1 MLSVGGPAPAVESP
15 ERDRNR
21 LPGLTGGRPGGRA
34 GRAASERPGEA
45 RPPPGAGRNIR
56 APPDD
61 PPESVPDPPPENR
74 SAGRSGEAAGG
85 GAGDY
90 EVVVIGSGPGGYVA
104 ALRAAAAGL
113 RTALVEKDERFGGTC
128 LHVGCIPSKVF
139 LHTAELLDSIR
150 AAKAHGVRVAAPELD
165 WEGLGKR
172 NRRVIGKMAG
182 GVALLLRRAG
192 VETIHGYGRLAGPG
206 RIEVTPPA
214 GEPRRLGTRNLV
226 IATGSTARSLPFLP
240 ADGDRVVTNA
250 EMFRLPE
257 CPRRLGIVGAG
268 AVGAEFASMFR
279 SFGSEVALFE
289 ALPRVLPLEDEEV
302 SAAVHAAFR
311 KRGIAVRLNA
321 RVESAEVVANGVR
334 LRYREGDSG
343 EAGEAAEAEFDRLLV
358 AVGRAPRTGDLG
370 LDTVG
375 LEPGPGGF
383 LKVDE
388 HGRTTAPG
396 VFAIGDVVRSAQLA
410 HAASAEAEAAVA
422 AISGAEGRPVRA
434 DRIPAATY
442 SVPEVGSV
450 GLTEEAAAAAG
461 HSLRVGRFRFAAN
474 SKANILGD
482 LTGFVKVVA
491 EERYGE
497 VLGVHIVGPRATDLI
512 TEAVV
517 ALEHEATL
525 ESLARSIHPHPTLS
539 EAVAEAAHA
548 ALGTPLHG

>member
-1 MLSVGGPAPAVESP
+1 MTEPSP
-15 ERDRNR
+15 ENR
-21 LPGLTGGRPGGRA
+21 T
-34 GRAASERPGEA
+34 
-45 RPPPGAGRNIR
+45 AGRN
-56 APPDD
+56 
-61 PPESVPDPPPENR
+61 
-74 SAGRSGEAAGG
+74 
-85 GAGDY
+85 GDY
-90 EVVVIGSGPGGYVA
+90 EVAVLGSGPGGYVA

-113 RTALVEKDERFGGTC
+113 RTALVEKDAKFGGTC

-150 AAKAHGVRVAAPELD
+150 AAKAHGVRVAPPELD

-172 NRRVIGKMAG
+172 NRRVIAKMAG

-206 RIEVTPPA
+206 RIEVTPPE
-214 GEPRRLGTRNLV
+214 GEPLRLRARNLV

-240 ADGDRVVTNA
+240 IDGERLLTNA

-257 CPRRLGIVGAG
+257 CPRRLGVVGAG

-311 KRGIAVRLNA
+311 KRGIAVRTDA
-321 RVESAEVVANGVR
+321 RVEGAEVGGSGVR
-334 LRYREGDSG
+334 LRYRVGGGEDSG
-343 EAGEAAEAEFDRLLV
+343 KADSGKAVEAEFDRLLV
-358 AVGRAPRTGDLG
+358 AVGRAPRTTDLG

-375 LEPGPGGF
+375 IEPGPGGF
-383 LKVDE
+383 LEVDE

-396 VFAIGDVVRSAQLA
+396 VFAVGDVVRSAQLA

-422 AISGAEGRPVRA
+422 AIAGAGSRPVRA

-450 GLTEEAAAAAG
+450 GLTEKAAAAAG

-548 ALGTPLHG
+548 ALGKPLHG

>member
-1 MLSVGGPAPAVESP
+1 MPEPSPESP
-15 ERDRNR
+15 
-21 LPGLTGGRPGGRA
+21 T
-34 GRAASERPGEA
+34 
-45 RPPPGAGRNIR
+45 AGRN
-56 APPDD
+56 
-61 PPESVPDPPPENR
+61 
-74 SAGRSGEAAGG
+74 
-85 GAGDY
+85 GAY
-90 EVVVIGSGPGGYVA
+90 EVAVLGSGPGGYVA

-113 RTALVEKDERFGGTC
+113 HTVLIEKDERFGGTC

-150 AAKAHGVRVAAPELD
+150 AAKAHGVRVAPPELD
-165 WEGLGKR
+165 WEGLGRR
-172 NRRVIGKMAG
+172 NRRVIAKMAG

-192 VETIHGYGRLAGPG
+192 VETVHGYGRLAGPG
-206 RIEVTPPA
+206 QVEVTPPEGA
-214 GEPRRLGTRNLV
+214 PLRLGARNLV
-226 IATGSTARSLPFLP
+226 LATGSTARSLPFLP
-240 ADGDRVVTNA
+240 IDGEHLLTNA

-257 CPRRLGIVGAG
+257 CPQRLGIVGAG

-279 SFGSEVALFE
+279 SFGAEVELFE

-311 KRGIAVRLNA
+311 KRGIAVRANA
-321 RVESAEVVANGVR
+321 RVEGAEVGGNGVR
-334 LRYREGDSG
+334 LRYRVGGDGDAGDSDGGDGAPG
-343 EAGEAAEAEFDRLLV
+343 EPAEAEFDRLLV
-358 AVGRAPRTGDLG
+358 AVGRAPRTADLG
-370 LDTVG
+370 LETVG
-375 LEPGPGGF
+375 IEPGPGGF
-383 LKVDE
+383 LEVDE

-396 VFAIGDVVRSAQLA
+396 VFAIGDVVRSPQLA

-422 AISGAEGRPVRA
+422 AISGTGGRPVRA

-450 GLTEEAAAAAG
+450 GLTEKAAAAAG

-548 ALGTPLHG
+548 ALGKPLHG

>member
-1 MLSVGGPAPAVESP
+1 MTEPSP
-15 ERDRNR
+15 ENR
-21 LPGLTGGRPGGRA
+21 T
-34 GRAASERPGEA
+34 
-45 RPPPGAGRNIR
+45 AGRN
-56 APPDD
+56 
-61 PPESVPDPPPENR
+61 
-74 SAGRSGEAAGG
+74 
-85 GAGDY
+85 GDY
-90 EVVVIGSGPGGYVA
+90 EVAVLGSGPGGYVA

-113 RTALVEKDERFGGTC
+113 RTALVEKDGKFGGTC

-150 AAKAHGVRVAAPELD
+150 AAKAHGVRVAPPELD

-172 NRRVIGKMAG
+172 NRRVIAKMAG

-206 RIEVTPPA
+206 RIEVTPPE
-214 GEPRRLGTRNLV
+214 GEPLRLRARNLV

-240 ADGDRVVTNA
+240 IDGERLLTNA

-257 CPRRLGIVGAG
+257 CPRRLGVVGAG

-311 KRGIAVRLNA
+311 KRGIAVRTDA
-321 RVESAEVVANGVR
+321 RVEGAEVGGSGVR
-334 LRYREGDSG
+334 LRYRVGGGEDSG
-343 EAGEAAEAEFDRLLV
+343 KADSGKAVEAEFDRLLV
-358 AVGRAPRTGDLG
+358 AVGRAPRTTDLG

-375 LEPGPGGF
+375 IEPGPGGF
-383 LKVDE
+383 LEVDE

-396 VFAIGDVVRSAQLA
+396 VFAVGDVVRSAQLA

-422 AISGAEGRPVRA
+422 AIAGAGSRPVRA

-450 GLTEEAAAAAG
+450 GLTEKAAAAAG

-548 ALGTPLHG
+548 ALGKPLHG

>member
-1 MLSVGGPAPAVESP
+1 MTEPSP
-15 ERDRNR
+15 ENR
-21 LPGLTGGRPGGRA
+21 T
-34 GRAASERPGEA
+34 
-45 RPPPGAGRNIR
+45 AGRN
-56 APPDD
+56 
-61 PPESVPDPPPENR
+61 
-74 SAGRSGEAAGG
+74 
-85 GAGDY
+85 GDY
-90 EVVVIGSGPGGYVA
+90 EVAVLGSGPGGYVA

-113 RTALVEKDERFGGTC
+113 RTVLVEKDAKFGGTC

-150 AAKAHGVRVAAPELD
+150 AAKAHGVRVAPPELD
-165 WEGLGKR
+165 WEGLGRR
-172 NRRVIGKMAG
+172 NRRVIAKMAG

-206 RIEVTPPA
+206 QIEVTPPE
-214 GEPRRLGTRNLV
+214 GEPLRLRARNLV

-240 ADGDRVVTNA
+240 TAGGRVLTNA

-257 CPRRLGIVGAG
+257 CPKRLGIVGAG

-279 SFGSEVALFE
+279 SFGAEVALFE

-311 KRGIAVRLNA
+311 KRGIAVRVDA
-321 RVESAEVVANGVR
+321 RVEGAEVGGSGVR
-334 LRYREGDSG
+334 LRYRVGAGEDSG
-343 EAGEAAEAEFDRLLV
+343 KAGEAEFDRLLV
-358 AVGRAPRTGDLG
+358 AVGRAPRTTDLG

-375 LEPGPGGF
+375 IEPGPGGF
-383 LKVDE
+383 LEVDE

-422 AISGAEGRPVRA
+422 AIAGTEGRPVRA

-450 GLTEEAAAAAG
+450 GLTEKAAAAAG

-497 VLGVHIVGPRATDLI
+497 VLGVHIVGPHATDLI
-512 TEAVV
+512 TGAVV

-548 ALGTPLHG
+548 ALGKPLHG

>member
-1 MLSVGGPAPAVESP
+1 MPEPSP
-15 ERDRNR
+15 ENR
-21 LPGLTGGRPGGRA
+21 T
-34 GRAASERPGEA
+34 
-45 RPPPGAGRNIR
+45 AGRN
-56 APPDD
+56 D
-61 PPESVPDPPPENR
+61 
-74 SAGRSGEAAGG
+74 
-85 GAGDY
+85 DY
-90 EVVVIGSGPGGYVA
+90 EVAVLGSGPGGYVA

-113 RTALVEKDERFGGTC
+113 RTVLVEKDAKFGGTC

-172 NRRVIGKMAG
+172 NRRVIAKMAG

-192 VETIHGYGRLAGPG
+192 VETVHGYGRLAGPG
-206 RIEVTPPA
+206 KIEVTPPE
-214 GEPRRLGTRNLV
+214 GEPLRLRARNLV
-226 IATGSTARSLPFLP
+226 LATGSTARSLPFLP
-240 ADGDRVVTNA
+240 SDGDRVLTNA
-250 EMFRLPE
+250 EMFRLPD
-257 CPRRLGIVGAG
+257 CPKRLGIVGAG

-279 SFGSEVALFE
+279 SFGAEVALFE

-311 KRGIAVRLNA
+311 KRGLAVRTNA
-321 RVESAEVVANGVR
+321 RVEGAEVDGSGVR
-334 LRYREGDSG
+334 LRYRVAA
-343 EAGEAAEAEFDRLLV
+343 AGEAPGKPAEAEFDRLLV
-358 AVGRAPRTGDLG
+358 AVGRAPRTTDLG

-375 LEPGPGGF
+375 IEPGPGGF
-383 LKVDE
+383 LEVDE

-396 VFAIGDVVRSAQLA
+396 VFAIGDVVRSPQLA

-422 AISGAEGRPVRA
+422 AIAGTGGRPVRA

-450 GLTEEAAAAAG
+450 GLTEKAAAAAG

-512 TEAVV
+512 TEAAV

-548 ALGTPLHG
+548 ALGKPLHG